1 MILLQIQSEFFSY
14 RPTSKHRPVSTEKPN
29 FASFLAFIAA
39 AGHLP
44 LKFHLSKLL
53 NPVPKQRISKD
64 IPSYESQSERA
75 KVAIH

>member
-14 RPTSKHRPVSTEKPN
+14 RPVSTEKPN

-75 KVAIH
+75 KVAIHRFGEY